1 MFEVTTEMLNNAPI
15 AILAAVSAGLLRNI
29 AGWLENSLK
38 DGAIDEF
45 EVKQLGGTMIKYF
58 ASVSLLMLGLPVEQ
72 AVAGAFVLDAG
83 TSALKTKVT

>member
-1 MFEVTTEMLNNAPI
+1 MFEVTTDMLNNVPI
-15 AILAAVSAGLLRNI
+15 AVIAALAAGLLRSV

-38 DGAIDEF
+38 DGKIDAF
-45 EVKQLGGTMIKYF
+45 EVKQLGGTMVKYF

-83 TSALKTKVT
+83 TSALKAKTS

>member
-1 MFEVTTEMLNNAPI
+1 MFEITTEMLNNVPI
-15 AILAAVSAGLLRNI
+15 AVLAAVSAGLLRNI

-38 DGAIDEF
+38 DGKIDEF
-45 EVKQLGGTMIKYF
+45 EIKQLGGTMIKYF

-72 AVAGAFVLDAG
+72 AVAGAFVLDVG